1 MIKKACIF
9 IKNML
14 LYKRGRKEVDT
25 NGQKIN
31 LKKFV
36 KTIDKHKKICYNT
49 SEDKERATPSRKE
62 LIL

>member
-1 MIKKACIF
+1 
-9 IKNML
+9 ML

-25 NGQKIN
+25 NEQKIN